1 MLFKHIFYAVWDL
14 KSKDRWVRW
23 HGDHSHMSL
32 EQSDST
38 GGKHFKV
45 CLKKISVWSLIEYEE
60 EEEKEEEKSASHG
73 RLFRAAEVM
82 WLHVGSAVCHRRFR
96 SRGDPRAARK
106 KMMGWGGSEVKPA
119 RRTREK
125 NWGRPPEWQ
134 ATAEFTHL
142 ETWTRPPLP
151 SSFSSIARVFTHTQ
165 LSKAGLSHH
174 RFTFFSLS
182 LSLSLSLLLQINSSL
197 LALVWSHEE
206 ANHSNPLHLDDVLF
220 LLI

>member
-60 EEEKEEEKSASHG
+60 EEEEKEEEKSASHG

-106 KMMGWGGSEVKPA
+106 NKWWGGGALKSNPQDGQEKKTEGDHLSDKQQLSSHIWKPERDLRSPPPFPPLRA
-119 RRTREK
+119 SLRTRNSPK
-125 NWGRPPEWQ
+125 LDS
-134 ATAEFTHL
+134 ATTDSL
-142 ETWTRPPLP
+142 
-151 SSFSSIARVFTHTQ
+151 
-165 LSKAGLSHH
+165 
-174 RFTFFSLS
+174 FF
-182 LSLSLSLLLQINSSL
+182 SLSLSLLLQINSSL

-206 ANHSNPLHLDDVLF
+206 ANLSNPLHLDDVLF

>member
-60 EEEKEEEKSASHG
+60 EEEKEEKKAPRTADCSVRLKWCGFTSGLRSVIADFDPEVIQELREK
-73 RLFRAAEVM
+73 
-82 WLHVGSAVCHRRFR
+82 
-96 SRGDPRAARK
+96 K

-174 RFTFFSLS
+174 RFTFFLS
-182 LSLSLSLLLQINSSL
+182 LSLSS
-197 LALVWSHEE
+197 
-206 ANHSNPLHLDDVLF
+206 F
-220 LLI
+220 K

>member
-1 MLFKHIFYAVWDL
+1 
-14 KSKDRWVRW
+14 
-23 HGDHSHMSL
+23 MSL

-106 KMMGWGGSEVKPA
+106 KKNDGVGG
-119 RRTREK
+119 
-125 NWGRPPEWQ
+125 
-134 ATAEFTHL
+134 L
-142 ETWTRPPLP
+142 
-151 SSFSSIARVFTHTQ
+151 
-165 LSKAGLSHH
+165 
-174 RFTFFSLS
+174 
-182 LSLSLSLLLQINSSL
+182 
-197 LALVWSHEE
+197 
-206 ANHSNPLHLDDVLF
+206 
-220 LLI
+220 